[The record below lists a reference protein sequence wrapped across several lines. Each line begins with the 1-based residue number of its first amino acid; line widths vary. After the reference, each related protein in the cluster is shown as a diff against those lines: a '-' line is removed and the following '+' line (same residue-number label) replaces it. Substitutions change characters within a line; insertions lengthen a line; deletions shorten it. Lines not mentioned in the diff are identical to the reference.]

1 MGRFDVYRNPE
12 PAHSADVPYLLDVQC
27 NLLSALDSRI
37 VVPLRRVDRFSPVGL
52 PGNLAPVVDIEGIAC
67 FLETPKLAAVP
78 ARILKQ
84 PVASLARNS
93 AAITGSLDFLFQ
105 GF

>member
-1 MGRFDVYRNPE
+1 MHRRAGLRNNFQ
-12 PAHSADVPYLLDVQC
+12 A
-27 NLLSALDSRI
+27 SRRRVI
-37 VVPLRRVDRFSPVGL
+37 RRRVDRFSPVGL
-52 PGNLAPVVDIEGIAC
+52 PRNLAPVVDIEGIAC

-84 PVASLARNS
+84 PVASLAQNS